1 MVSLVSPVSSDFT
14 TAQYE
19 YWRFRVLCKQNR
31 SKRSQ
36 TDWNLSS
43 KLYWF
48 LNARNKSFSIF
59 RIIKKRLFSII
70 LKLGEIWLTIREDFS
85 ILSVF
90 YFALNFSNEFEA
102 NYVCRFRFSQ
112 FSTWHRVKLRFRQK
126 TFWNSVDS
134 DFSVEKQNASPSLC
148 CSEAGEVGE
157 AGEANHCTTWTN
169 VSNADPYDSLWKLRF
184 CR

>member
-14 TAQYE
+14 MTQPD

-43 KLYWF
+43 KLYLMPEISLF
-48 LNARNKSFSIF
+48 QFSESSKSDFFSIT
-59 RIIKKRLFSII
+59 
-70 LKLGEIWLTIREDFS
+70 LKLGEIWHTIREDFS

-90 YFALNFSNEFEA
+90 YFALNFSDEFEA

-134 DFSVEKQNASPSLC
+134 DFSVEKQNASPSVC

-169 VSNADPYDSLWKLRF
+169 VSNSDPYDSLWKLWF